1 MKRPNYFAIVSLF
14 TMEDNYHHNCKCHS
28 QLAIGI
34 TENIGAML
42 GYTENAATDNY
53 AHTFYIY
60 PSY

>member
-1 MKRPNYFAIVSLF
+1 
-14 TMEDNYHHNCKCHS
+14 MEDNYHHNSKCRS